1 MNNKNDPDFFR
12 NFLAFILIGAFITVV
27 PLFIFKTIPAGN
39 KDIITYM
46 IGQLSGMA
54 TTALGF
60 YFVTKAGQDALDAK
74 RADNTGK
81 LADAITATAQV
92 STTASDAAQATA
104 DAATEKA
111 DEIKG
116 KKP

>member
-1 MNNKNDPDFFR
+1 MA
-12 NFLAFILIGAFITVV
+12 FLLVGAFITVV
-27 PLFIFKTIPAGN
+27 PLFIFKTIPEQN

-60 YFVTKAGQDALDAK
+60 YFVTKAGQDRLDAQ

-81 LADAITATAQV
+81 LADAVHAAV
-92 STTASDAAQATA
+92 AVNAPPSDALKDGETV
-104 DAATEKA
+104 TLER
-111 DEIKG
+111 
-116 KKP
+116 KP